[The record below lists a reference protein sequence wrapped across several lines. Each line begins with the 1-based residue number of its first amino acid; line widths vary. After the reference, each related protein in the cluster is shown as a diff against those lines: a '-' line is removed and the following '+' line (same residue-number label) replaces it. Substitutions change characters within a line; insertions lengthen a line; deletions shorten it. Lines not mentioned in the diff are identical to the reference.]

1 MQPDLKWVLP
11 IERMANQKPM
21 DIVAHPDRFADRDA
35 VYQNKRKL
43 HLSSK
48 VFMNG
53 DYCKN
58 TVEERKSQTRHS
70 GTREVKR
77 SLPTSAIKKH
87 HENLIASS
95 AGADGGAANDIA
107 AATTVDT
114 TAADAGA
121 AIKAICDGLVSLISA
136 PPHSRNTR

>member
-1 MQPDLKWVLP
+1 MKTIARTQLRK
-11 IERMANQKPM
+11 ERVKMK
-21 DIVAHPDRFADRDA
+21 
-35 VYQNKRKL
+35 
-43 HLSSK
+43 
-48 VFMNG
+48 
-53 DYCKN
+53 
-58 TVEERKSQTRHS
+58 HS
-70 GTREVKR
+70 GMREVKR
-77 SLPTSAIKKH
+77 SLPTSAIKNH

>member
-21 DIVAHPDRFADRDA
+21 DIVAHPNRFADRDA

-48 VFMNG
+48 VFMNE

-58 TVEERKSQTRHS
+58 TVEERKSQDEAFRDA
-70 GTREVKR
+70 R
-77 SLPTSAIKKH
+77 SQEKFAYLSYKK
-87 HENLIASS
+87 
-95 AGADGGAANDIA
+95 
-107 AATTVDT
+107 
-114 TAADAGA
+114 
-121 AIKAICDGLVSLISA
+121 
-136 PPHSRNTR
+136 PP